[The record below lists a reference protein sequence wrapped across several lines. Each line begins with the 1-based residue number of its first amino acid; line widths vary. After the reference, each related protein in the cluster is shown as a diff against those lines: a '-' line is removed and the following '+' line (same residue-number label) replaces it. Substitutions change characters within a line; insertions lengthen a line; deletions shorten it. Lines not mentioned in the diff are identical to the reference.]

1 MDWEMIG
8 AVGEILG
15 ALGVLAS
22 LVYLGTQIRSNTH
35 SLQAASLQSV
45 LDGPRDRFFKL
56 MSTSDETSLIFIK
69 GLKSLDL
76 LEENENLRFWC
87 LLIDQCF
94 QAQQSMQLYER
105 GLLEKVDYEAWLQ
118 WTVTLLR
125 SPGGAAMWK
134 QISPVITPTIAKV
147 INEELDRNPDGRSVI
162 ELLPAFHYKG

>member
-22 LVYLGTQIRSNTH
+22 LVYLGTQIRSNTK
-35 SLQAASLQSV
+35 SLQAASLQHV
-45 LDGPRDRFFKL
+45 LDGPRDWFFKP

-76 LEENENLRFWC
+76 LEENENIRFWC

-105 GLLEKVDYEAWLQ
+105 GLLEKVDYEAWVQ
-118 WTVTLLR
+118 WTATLLR
-125 SPGGAAMWK
+125 SPGGAEMWK

-147 INEELDRNPDGRSVI
+147 INEELDQNPDGPSVV
-162 ELLPAFHYKG
+162 ELLPAFKYNG